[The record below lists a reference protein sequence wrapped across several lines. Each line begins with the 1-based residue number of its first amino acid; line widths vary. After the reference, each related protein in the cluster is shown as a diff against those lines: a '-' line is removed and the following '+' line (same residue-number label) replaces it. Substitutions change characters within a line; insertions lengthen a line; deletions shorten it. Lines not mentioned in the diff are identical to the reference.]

1 MSLIVLVSSINVKP
15 LLLCCKRERIDVWRW
30 CTTRCRWCIT
40 CRYLEE
46 RLVGQYPSAEYFKY
60 PSADFFKYPSA
71 KYFKYP
77 SADYFKY
84 PSAKYFK
91 YPSADYFKYPSAK
104 YFKYPSVDYFSKIP
118 LQASQ
123 RQEIRQ
129 GREEE
134 LDSPKIVSKRIKM
147 EFLKRG
153 RTQITSKIYSRLI
166 LILSIPDIRFSWIEY
181 RVSGILNKWN
191 KRKKDMSNMLQVY
204 RSSNQLI
211 HSQNQPSI
219 FSCSGQL
226 NRWPCHSLSEWVSE
240 WVRFWFSRH

>member
-15 LLLCCKRERIDVWRW
+15 LLLCCKRERINVWRW

-60 PSADFFKYPSA
+60 PSADF
-71 KYFKYP
+71 
-77 SADYFKY
+77 FKY

-147 EFLKRG
+147 EFLKTG
-153 RTQITSKIYSRLI
+153 
-166 LILSIPDIRFSWIEY
+166 FSWIEY

-191 KRKKDMSNMLQVY
+191 YRRKRFKTRRVCQICCKCTEVPTNLFIAKTNRVFFSLRCWNLMILFDKKTKSRKKGFV
-204 RSSNQLI
+204 
-211 HSQNQPSI
+211 
-219 FSCSGQL
+219 
-226 NRWPCHSLSEWVSE
+226 
-240 WVRFWFSRH
+240 

>member
-1 MSLIVLVSSINVKP
+1 MLVSSINVKP

-46 RLVGQYPSAEYFKY
+46 RLVGQYPSAKYFKY
-60 PSADFFKYPSA
+60 PSADFFKYPSADYLKYPSAKYFNYPSAHFFKYPSA

-84 PSAKYFK
+84 S
-91 YPSADYFKYPSAK
+91 SAK

-181 RVSGILNKWN
+181 RVSRRVCQVYCKSTEVQTNLIVIAKTKRVFFSFRFWNLMILFDK
-191 KRKKDMSNMLQVY
+191 KTKSRKKGFV
-204 RSSNQLI
+204 
-211 HSQNQPSI
+211 
-219 FSCSGQL
+219 
-226 NRWPCHSLSEWVSE
+226 
-240 WVRFWFSRH
+240 

>member
-1 MSLIVLVSSINVKP
+1 M
-15 LLLCCKRERIDVWRW
+15 

-60 PSADFFKYPSA
+60 LSANFFKYPSA

-84 PSAKYFK
+84 S
-91 YPSADYFKYPSAK
+91 SAK

-129 GREEE
+129 EREEE
-134 LDSPKIVSKRIKM
+134 LDPPKIASKRIKM

-191 KRKKDMSNMLQVY
+191 YRRKCFKTRRVCQICCKCTEVPTNSFIVKTNRVFLAPQV
-204 RSSNQLI
+204 L
-211 HSQNQPSI
+211 
-219 FSCSGQL
+219 
-226 NRWPCHSLSEWVSE
+226 
-240 WVRFWFSRH
+240 